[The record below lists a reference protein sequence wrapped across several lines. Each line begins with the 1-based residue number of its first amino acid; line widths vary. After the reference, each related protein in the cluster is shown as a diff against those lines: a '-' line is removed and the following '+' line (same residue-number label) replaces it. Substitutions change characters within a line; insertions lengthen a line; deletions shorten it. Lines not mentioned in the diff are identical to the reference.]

1 MIRGA
6 ITGYI
11 DVAQLVLYAF
21 FVFFSGLIFYLRR
34 EDRREGYPLE
44 SEAMGRIKDRGFLL
58 IPTPKTFTRANGE
71 TISVPNFKGDTRPLN
86 ATKVEPWPGAPIEP
100 TGNPMLAGVGPG
112 SYAERA
118 DHVEFNH
125 EGHALLAPLRVA
137 SNFAVAAEGVSPLGF
152 TVIGADGVSGGVV
165 KDLWVDRGEVVLRYY
180 EVALAGGVGS
190 VMLPVTFSK
199 VDFKAKRIKVQ
210 AVLGSQF
217 ADVPALR
224 NPDQITLL
232 EEEKIVAYYG
242 AGTLYATPQRAD
254 PLL

>member
-21 FVFFSGLIFYLRR
+21 WAFFACLILYLRG

-44 SEAMGRIKDRGFLL
+44 SEVMGRPKDRGFLL
-58 IPTPKTFTRANGE
+58 IPKPKTFIRANGE
-71 TISVPNFKGDTRPLN
+71 TVMAPNFKRDERTLN
-86 ATKVEPWPGAPIEP
+86 ARKVEPWPGAPLAP
-100 TGNPMLAGVGPG
+100 TGDPMLAGVGPG

-118 DHVEFNH
+118 DHPEKTYH
-125 EGHALLAPLRVA
+125 GDDLLAPLRVA
-137 SNFAVAAEGVSPLGF
+137 SNYAVAAEDISPIGF
-152 TVIGADGVSGGVV
+152 DVVGADGVVAGTIR
-165 KDLWVDRGEVVLRYY
+165 DLWVDRSEIVLRYY
-180 EVALAGGVGS
+180 EVALAGGGAS

-199 VDFKAKRIKVQ
+199 VKFAARKVTVQ
-210 AVLGSQF
+210 AILGGQF
-217 ADVPALR
+217 AAVPPLR

-232 EEEKIVAYYG
+232 EEEKIIAYYG
-242 AGTLYATPQRAD
+242 AGTLYATAERGE